1 MDNVSPAIIVGLI
14 VSVVVFLYTDL
25 VETVVMNS
33 LFGIIYVMADQASS
47 YNPLC
52 GTLIRAIPSIIA
64 AGLSFGTIMAIAKIF
79 SFE

>member
-25 VETVVMNS
+25 VETVVMDS

-52 GTLIRAIPSIIA
+52 GTLIRAIPPIIA